1 MSVTCARRVP
11 YADTRGP
18 RSRRPR
24 VRQHSATPAHC
35 KLTSAIS
42 GICPAPRY
50 IDAVE
55 IFRPR
60 RRRMPCFRLLHF
72 DLPLCITCLWVQRQF
87 QAPLVLYNALNW
99 KAGHFQR
106 NIPER
111 LCKHMA
117 CFSITSH
124 DTISQLPVWP
134 GERFKLGSRR
144 RSHIAAN
151 RPSEFGMIGYFNG
164 GKRRRLC
171 NDST

>member
-1 MSVTCARRVP
+1 MP

-18 RSRRPR
+18 RSRRTVLHLHTASLLPPFQAYVPLPDILMQSR
-24 VRQHSATPAHC
+24 
-35 KLTSAIS
+35 S
-42 GICPAPRY
+42 GLW
-50 IDAVE
+50 
-55 IFRPR
+55 PR

-111 LCKHMA
+111 LCKRMA

-124 DTISQLPVWP
+124 NTISQLPVWP

-144 RSHIAAN
+144 TSHIAAN
-151 RPSEFGMIGYFNG
+151 GPSEFGMIGYFNG